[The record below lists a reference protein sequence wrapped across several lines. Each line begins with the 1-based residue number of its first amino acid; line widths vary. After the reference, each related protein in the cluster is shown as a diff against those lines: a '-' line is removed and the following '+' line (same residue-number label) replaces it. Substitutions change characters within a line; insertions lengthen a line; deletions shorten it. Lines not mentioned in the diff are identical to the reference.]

1 MLGRRNKATIKSRVC
16 RCPCADS
23 PHRLPIAALVVGVA
37 KTHRQ
42 HAQPRS
48 REVRIAKK
56 PKAASQHK
64 RLRDFLPYV
73 HAGDKGVENPCLV
86 GIGAC
91 ATSRHWSRALQA
103 LGHTVR
109 LMPAAYVK
117 PYLKCQRTMPSM
129 PKRSAKRWFGQT
141 CDNHSMTPAR
151 SATLRFWFIIGS
163 PSIDILAQRPR
174 VPSHRGRRTS
184 DAAWAAEPR
193 RDRRHSLQNVD
204 TPSSL

>member
-37 KTHRQ
+37 KTQRQ

-48 REVRIAKK
+48 REVRIAKE

-117 PYLKCQRTMPSM
+117 PFLKRQKNDAVDAEAICEAVVRPNMRQSLDDACT
-129 PKRSAKRWFGQT
+129 
-141 CDNHSMTPAR
+141 
-151 SATLRFWFIIGS
+151 IGNVAVLVHHLLA
-163 PSIDILAQRPR
+163 ID
-174 VPSHRGRRTS
+174 
-184 DAAWAAEPR
+184 
-193 RDRRHSLQNVD
+193 
-204 TPSSL
+204 